1 MILALWQKIN
11 SSLRNKLLLL
21 TLAPLILTAIGFVI
35 MAAYWASSYTDQQ
48 LYMKVRADLS
58 VAKGTLDIMQQEQL
72 NTLTQLAGSYEFRT
86 NLQLDNQR
94 AIQVQMLETRKGR
107 QLDFLR
113 FLSTDLIADI
123 KDPALAPLLPRLYR
137 GEPLKG
143 LTVLDKKMLDLISLD
158 LEKQAQISL
167 TETPRAIPTDRL
179 IEDKAMVIRTLL
191 PVNNKSGELIGIL
204 DSGSIL
210 NNTTRAVDTIRD
222 LVYGPGTLPEG
233 GIGTVTLFLDDV
245 RISTNVPQN
254 QNFSDSSS
262 AISEGNSSNTSGHKR
277 QMSLQERAIG
287 TRVSAEV
294 HKYVMTRGLT
304 WINSAF
310 VVNDWYISAYQP
322 LIDLTGQRIGMIY
335 TGFTE
340 APFSRIYYKTLFES
354 GSLIGLIMLISG
366 FVILQRTRVLIS
378 PLARIHSVVTAVRDD
393 GSIHPRIGKLDTS
406 DELVDLA
413 RQFDA
418 MLDLLE
424 SREQEILQAHD
435 QLELTVEKRT
445 SSLRNR
451 TEALKQHIR
460 LLKTTRKKLLDNE
473 KLAVLGELTA
483 GIAHEINNPAAVILG
498 NMDLLVAELGDAVEP
513 AREEVDMVI
522 RQVYRI
528 RSLINNLLQYS
539 RPDHYVD
546 SYESHQINQVIDD
559 TLLLV
564 SHALEKQ
571 QVSIKKSYNASCSV
585 QVNYQQ
591 IQQVLVN
598 LILNASHSLTEP
610 GSVQLHTCDW
620 VESDDTNQESIDSE
634 HADKKSEQGK
644 VKGVIISVID
654 KGLGISEQ
662 NLQHIFD
669 PFFTTKKS
677 GTGLGLSVSYGIVRR
692 HGGDIKVSS
701 VLNEGTVF
709 SVYLLHQANISA
721 DSELEGIL
729 DGLTAAERTN
739 RRSLADEQ
747 A

>member
-1 MILALWQKIN
+1 MIATLWHKVN

-21 TLAPLILTAIGFVI
+21 TLVPLILTAIGFAI

-58 VAKGTLDIMQQEQL
+58 VAKGTLDFMQQEQL
-72 NTLTQLAGSYEFRT
+72 NTLIQLAGSYEFRT
-86 NLQLDNQR
+86 NLQLNNRR
-94 AIQVQMLETRKGR
+94 AIQAQMLETRKGR
-107 QLDFLR
+107 KLDFLR
-113 FLSTDLIADI
+113 FLSTNLLADI
-123 KDPALAPLLPRLYR
+123 KDPELAPLLPRLYR

-143 LTVLDKKMLDLISLD
+143 LTVLDKKMLNLISLD
-158 LEKQAQISL
+158 LEKQAQITL
-167 TETPRAIPTDRL
+167 TETPRAIPTYRL
-179 IEDKAMVIRTLL
+179 VEDKAMVLRTLL
-191 PVNNKSGELIGIL
+191 PVTDELGKLIGII
-204 DSGSIL
+204 DAGSIL

-222 LVYGPGTLPEG
+222 LIYGEGTLPEG

-254 QNFSDSSS
+254 QNFSN
-262 AISEGNSSNTSGHKR
+262 NSGDNR
-277 QMSLQERAIG
+277 QMSLQERAVG

-294 HKYVMTRGLT
+294 HKHVMTRGLT
-304 WINSAF
+304 WINRAF

-322 LIDLTGQRIGMIY
+322 LMDLSGQRIGMIY

-340 APFSRIYYKTLFES
+340 APFNRIYYTTLIES

-366 FVILQRTRVLIS
+366 CVILQRTRVLIS

-393 GSIHPRIGKLDTS
+393 GSSHPRIGKLKTS

-413 RQFDA
+413 HQFDA

-424 SREQEILQAHD
+424 NREQEILHAHD
-435 QLELTVEKRT
+435 QLEVTVETRT
-445 SSLRNR
+445 RSLRNR

-460 LLKTTRKKLLDNE
+460 LLKTTRKKLLANE

-498 NMDLLVAELGDAVEP
+498 NMDLLVEELGDAVKP
-513 AREEVDMVI
+513 AQEEVDMVI

-546 SYESHQINQVIDD
+546 GYESHPINKVIDD

-571 QVSIKKSYNASCSV
+571 QVNIEKTYQANCPV
-585 QVNYQQ
+585 EVNYQQ
-591 IQQVLVN
+591 VQQVLVN
-598 LILNASHSLTEP
+598 LIINASHALTSH
-610 GSVQLHTCDW
+610 GTVQIFTSDW
-620 VESDDTNQESIDSE
+620 VDSIDNE
-634 HADKKSEQGK
+634 GIDQEGK
-644 VKGVIISVID
+644 NGQDGVKGVIIQIKD
-654 KGLGISEQ
+654 KGLGISEE

-677 GTGLGLSVSYGIVRR
+677 GTGLGLSVSYGIIRR

-701 VLNEGTVF
+701 VLGEGTVF
-709 SVYLLHQANISA
+709 SVYLLRQANISE
-721 DSELEGIL
+721 DNELEGIL
-729 DGLTAAERTN
+729 SGLAAAERTN
-739 RRSLADEQ
+739 RSSLASINE
-747 A
+747 

>member
-1 MILALWQKIN
+1 MIWALWQKIN

-72 NTLTQLAGSYEFRT
+72 NVLTQLAGSYEFRT

-94 AIQVQMLETRKGR
+94 AIQVQMLETRQGR

-143 LTVLDKKMLDLISLD
+143 LTVLDKKMLDLISLG

-167 TETPRAIPTDRL
+167 TETPRAIPTNRL

-191 PVNNKSGELIGIL
+191 PVKDEFGELIGIL

-222 LVYGPGTLPEG
+222 LVYGPGTLPAG

-254 QNFSDSSS
+254 QNFSDSPN
-262 AISEGNSSNTSGHKR
+262 AAHDDNSSNKR

-294 HKYVMTRGLT
+294 HNYVMTRGLT
-304 WINSAF
+304 WINRAF

-413 RQFDA
+413 HQFDA

-435 QLELTVEKRT
+435 QLEITVEKRT

-451 TEALKQHIR
+451 TDALKQHIR

-513 AREEVDMVI
+513 AQEEVDMVI

-546 SYESHQINQVIDD
+546 SYQSHQINQVIDD

-585 QVNYQQ
+585 QINYQQ

-610 GSVQLHTCDW
+610 GSVQLYTSDW
-620 VESDDTNQESIDSE
+620 IESDDAEKDSIDKKG
-634 HADKKSEQGK
+634 ADNESTQGN
-644 VKGVIISVID
+644 VKGVIIRVID

-701 VLNEGTVF
+701 VVGEGTVF
-709 SVYLLHQANISA
+709 SVYLLHRANIST
-721 DSELEGIL
+721 DSKLEGIL

-747 A
+747 T

>member
-1 MILALWQKIN
+1 MILALWHKIN

-158 LEKQAQISL
+158 LEKQAKISL

-179 IEDKAMVIRTLL
+179 FEDKAMVIRTLL
-191 PVNNKSGELIGIL
+191 PVNNKLGEIIGIL

-254 QNFSDSSS
+254 QNFS
-262 AISEGNSSNTSGHKR
+262 ESSNATLNANPSNKR
-277 QMSLQERAIG
+277 KMSLQERAIG

-294 HKYVMTRGLT
+294 HNYVMTRGLT

-322 LIDLTGQRIGMIY
+322 LMDLTGQRIGMIY
-335 TGFTE
+335 AGFTE

-424 SREQEILQAHD
+424 SREQEILHAHD

-546 SYESHQINQVIDD
+546 NYESHQINQVIDD

-610 GSVQLHTCDW
+610 GSVQLHTSDW
-620 VESDDTNQESIDSE
+620 LESDNINTKSIGSEDTKTER
-634 HADKKSEQGK
+634 EQGK
-644 VKGVIISVID
+644 AKGVIIRVID

-701 VLNEGTVF
+701 AVGEGTVF

-729 DGLTAAERTN
+729 DGLTAPERTN
-739 RRSLADEQ
+739 RRSLADGQ

>member
-1 MILALWQKIN
+1 MISALWQKIN

-35 MAAYWASSYTDQQ
+35 MAAYWASSYTNQQ

-167 TETPRAIPTDRL
+167 TDTPRAIPTNRL
-179 IEDKAMVIRTLL
+179 TEEKAMVIRTLL
-191 PVNNKSGELIGIL
+191 PVNDEFGELIGIL

-222 LVYGPGTLPEG
+222 LVYGAGTLPEG

-245 RISTNVPQN
+245 RISTNVPQH
-254 QNFSDSSS
+254 QSFSDNSSS
-262 AISEGNSSNTSGHKR
+262 ALNDNSRHKK

-294 HKYVMTRGLT
+294 HNYVMIRGLT

-413 RQFDA
+413 HQFDA

-435 QLELTVEKRT
+435 QLEITVEKRT

-513 AREEVDMVI
+513 AQEEVDMVI

-571 QVSIKKSYNASCSV
+571 QVSIKKSYNANSLV

-610 GSVQLHTCDW
+610 GSVQLHTSDW
-620 VESDDTNQESIDSE
+620 IESEDITGEDTGKEN
-634 HADKKSEQGK
+634 EQGK
-644 VKGVIISVID
+644 IKGVIIRVID
-654 KGLGISEQ
+654 KGLGISEE

-701 VLNEGTVF
+701 VVGEGTVF
-709 SVYLLHQANISA
+709 SVYLLRKANISE
-721 DSELEGIL
+721 DNELEGIL
-729 DGLTAAERTN
+729 EGLTAAERTN
-739 RRSLADEQ
+739 RRLLVDEQ
-747 A
+747 S